1 MSSLRK
7 LLQETDPLRH
17 EAPRLD
23 VERERIRRRIL
34 GAVPIDRP
42 TSSARV
48 RLRIAATFMMVAI
61 GVAALSYL
69 AWVHGT
75 TPLQAAVRFE
85 VRLAEERPIPGPVVA
100 EVADTGRLIY
110 LYPETVVTND
120 DIAQSW
126 VSNSGSDR
134 FEVAVQFLPSG
145 AARMQQATSSPIG
158 RPMAILIDGHI
169 AMAPVVRSPISD
181 SAVITGDYTRSEA
194 ESIADG
200 ILGR

>member
-1 MSSLRK
+1 M
-7 LLQETDPLRH
+7 
-17 EAPRLD
+17 
-23 VERERIRRRIL
+23 
-34 GAVPIDRP
+34 
-42 TSSARV
+42 